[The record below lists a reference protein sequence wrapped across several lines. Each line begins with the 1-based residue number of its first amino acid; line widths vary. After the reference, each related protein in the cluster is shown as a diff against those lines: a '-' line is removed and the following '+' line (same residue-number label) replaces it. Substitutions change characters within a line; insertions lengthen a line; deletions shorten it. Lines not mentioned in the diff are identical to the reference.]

1 MNTKELDGYLKFL
14 SEKQTAVQESGFD
27 VEDSDLNPLLFPFQ
41 KYCVKRALKVGRF
54 AMFEDCGLGKEQPYS
69 EPVLTPTGFVE
80 MGSLKVGDY
89 VISANGNKTKITN
102 IYEQGV
108 KDVYKVSFS
117 DGTYTRCG
125 LNHLW
130 NVRTLN
136 DCSRNND
143 YRTMELK
150 DIMADYV
157 GVRNDDK
164 RYPDKTRNV
173 YKYSIPVNGKVSWDI
188 AENITIHP
196 YLLGVII
203 GDGSISQRGVKI
215 SKPNKS
221 IHDKLLTLDLR
232 GDVVSDFYKD
242 GMSYSV
248 HNEVTNKTSWTQK
261 ELEKLNLMGHKSI
274 DKFIPSNYLYASVE
288 SREELLQGLI
298 DTDGHLVKG
307 GSVIE
312 YSTAS
317 ERLMND
323 VSFLA
328 RSLGYMVRVKKR
340 MSYYDKDGERFP
352 NFRVYLYK
360 NCRKLKNIVN
370 IEKEGQEKQ
379 RCIYVEDSSHLYL
392 TRDFI
397 VTHNTV
403 QQLEWAQ
410 QVVNHINKPVLILAP
425 LGVIG
430 QTIKEG
436 VHFGYNVT
444 EIALTTFD
452 QDLAAGIYITNYDNM
467 DNIDAY
473 LFGGVVLD
481 ESSILKNFAGKT
493 RTALIE
499 DFKNTPYKLCCTAT
513 PSPNDTTELCNHAEF
528 LNIMTRNEMLAMY
541 FVHDGGSTSDWRL
554 KGHAQQDFWNFVS
567 TWAVMLS
574 KPSDIGFSDDG
585 YILPPM
591 NVIEDYIVTEKK
603 DNGALFND
611 MAVSATDFHKEL
623 RRTIKQRLERVAEI
637 VNASS
642 ENWIIWI
649 GQDEEGKVLRE
660 LIPDAVEV
668 KGSDSKQYKKD
679 KLLGFANNEFRV
691 LITKLKIASFGLNY
705 QNCRNQMFASLDFS
719 FEATY
724 QGIRRSYRFG
734 QKDEV
739 NIHIITLDTMQNV
752 KSSFEEKQKQFLEM
766 QKSMTEAMCRNINN
780 QIKLKKMEVDNKYQ
794 SKNCDIRLGDCVQL
808 IQNVPDESIGFSIFS
823 PPFAELYTYSDKL
836 EDMGNSKDYKEFFT
850 AFKYLVKELYRV
862 LWSGRNVAVHCMDLP
877 IQKGKEG
884 YIGLR
889 DFSGMILEA
898 FQEVGFIYHS
908 RVTIWK
914 NPVTEM
920 QRTKALGLLHKQVK
934 KDAAMSRVGIPDY
947 LMVFRK
953 EGEHEHP
960 VHCDISV
967 DTWQKYASPVWMD
980 IDYSKTLNGIKGRDE
995 NDEKHICLA
1004 KGSLILTKRG
1014 YIPIENVVVGDET
1027 LTHTGKWRKVLVT
1040 KKTGINKECVKVK
1053 AKGVPN
1059 LICTPNH
1066 KIYSRDRIIR
1076 GKKRILVSEIQWNEA
1091 STLSGKYVNQ
1101 KLPPVVDSPISN
1113 QEWWIIGRWCADGHV
1128 DCRGHQFFVSIGDNK
1143 LDYFMTKVASYYIG
1157 SMSHKNGC
1165 TQIGLKNLSDNARE
1179 MIKKIG
1185 FGAANKV
1192 LPYEAI
1198 SLDKGKSQSL
1208 FDGYLSGDGYN
1219 HGNKIMFTS
1228 ISRALLLGF
1237 NIVAQRVYGK
1247 TMAIYAG
1254 RGERTSTIEGREV
1267 HCNQEW
1273 IGVLSLKNQFGKV
1286 DNEGYWQ
1293 PVKEVE
1299 DGYASDVYNIT
1310 VDEDH
1315 SYTAEGCIVKNCP
1328 LQLETIERAITL
1340 WSNKGDKVLTP
1351 FLGIGSEVYQSIKM
1365 GRFGVGFELKDS
1377 YFNEAVK
1384 NCKAAEADTN
1394 APTLFDM

>member
-221 IHDKLLTLDLR
+221 IHDKLLTLDLH

-261 ELEKLNLMGHKSI
+261 ELEKLNLMGNKSI

-340 MSYYDKDGERFP
+340 MSYYDKNGERFP

-436 VHFGYNVT
+436 VHFGYKVT
-444 EIALTTFD
+444 EIALTTFG

-554 KGHAQQDFWNFVS
+554 KGHAQQDFWDFVS

-1004 KGSLILTKRG
+1004 KGTLVLTKRG

-1066 KIYSRDRIIR
+1066 KIYSRDRVLK
-1076 GKKRILVSEIQWNEA
+1076 GKKHTLVSGIQWNEA

-1101 KLPPVVDSPISN
+1101 KLPPVVESPISN
-1113 QEWWIIGRWCADGHV
+1113 HEWWIIGRWCADGHV
-1128 DCRGHQFFVSIGDNK
+1128 DCRGRQFFVSIGNNK
-1143 LDYFMTKVASYYIG
+1143 LDDFLDKADGYIG
-1157 SMSHKNGC
+1157 AMHEMKGC
-1165 TQIGLKNLSDNARE
+1165 TQIGLKNLSDDARE

-1198 SLDKGKSQSL
+1198 SLDKEKSRSL
-1208 FDGYLSGDGYN
+1208 LDGYLSGDGCN
-1219 HGNKIMFTS
+1219 CRGKILFSS
-1228 ISRALLLGF
+1228 ISRALLLGL
-1237 NIVAQRVYGK
+1237 NIVVQRVYGK

-1254 RGERTSTIEGREV
+1254 RGERTSVIEGREV
-1267 HCNQEW
+1267 HCHQEW
-1273 IGVLSLKNQFGKV
+1273 VGALGLKHQFGKV
-1286 DNEGYWQ
+1286 DDEGYWQ

-1299 DGYASDVYNIT
+1299 YGYTSDVYNIT

>member
-27 VEDSDLNPLLFPFQ
+27 IEDSDLSTQLFPFQ

-117 DGTYTRCG
+117 DGTYTKCG

-150 DIMADYV
+150 DIMTDYV

-173 YKYSIPVNGKVSWDI
+173 YKYSIPVNGKVYWDI

-196 YLLGVII
+196 YLLGVIL

-221 IHDKLLTLDLR
+221 IHDKLLRLDLH

-340 MSYYDKDGERFP
+340 MSYYDKNGERFP

-436 VHFGYNVT
+436 VHFGYKVT

-452 QDLAAGIYITNYDNM
+452 QDLDTGIYITNYDNM

-554 KGHAQQDFWNFVS
+554 KGHAQQDFWDFVS

-691 LITKLKIASFGLNY
+691 LVTKLKIASFGLNY

-995 NDEKHICLA
+995 NDEKHIC
-1004 KGSLILTKRG
+1004 
-1014 YIPIENVVVGDET
+1014 
-1027 LTHTGKWRKVLVT
+1027 
-1040 KKTGINKECVKVK
+1040 
-1053 AKGVPN
+1053 
-1059 LICTPNH
+1059 
-1066 KIYSRDRIIR
+1066 
-1076 GKKRILVSEIQWNEA
+1076 
-1091 STLSGKYVNQ
+1091 
-1101 KLPPVVDSPISN
+1101 
-1113 QEWWIIGRWCADGHV
+1113 
-1128 DCRGHQFFVSIGDNK
+1128 
-1143 LDYFMTKVASYYIG
+1143 
-1157 SMSHKNGC
+1157 
-1165 TQIGLKNLSDNARE
+1165 
-1179 MIKKIG
+1179 
-1185 FGAANKV
+1185 
-1192 LPYEAI
+1192 
-1198 SLDKGKSQSL
+1198 
-1208 FDGYLSGDGYN
+1208 
-1219 HGNKIMFTS
+1219 
-1228 ISRALLLGF
+1228 
-1237 NIVAQRVYGK
+1237 
-1247 TMAIYAG
+1247 
-1254 RGERTSTIEGREV
+1254 
-1267 HCNQEW
+1267 
-1273 IGVLSLKNQFGKV
+1273 
-1286 DNEGYWQ
+1286 
-1293 PVKEVE
+1293 
-1299 DGYASDVYNIT
+1299 
-1310 VDEDH
+1310 
-1315 SYTAEGCIVKNCP
+1315 P

>member
-150 DIMADYV
+150 DIMADYI

-164 RYPDKTRNV
+164 RYPNKPRNV
-173 YKYSIPVNGKVSWDI
+173 YKYSIPVNEKVSWDV

-196 YLLGVII
+196 YLLGVIL
-203 GDGSISQRGVKI
+203 GDGGISQRSVII
-215 SKPNKS
+215 SKPNKV
-221 IHDKLLTLDLR
+221 IHDKLRTLDLH
-232 GDVVSDFYKD
+232 GDIVTDFHKD
-242 GMSYSV
+242 GLSY
-248 HNEVTNKTSWTQK
+248 NIRNKGNTKASWTKK

-274 DKFIPSNYLYASVE
+274 DKFIPSNYLYASIE

-307 GSVIE
+307 GNVIE
-312 YSTAS
+312 YSTSS

-340 MSYYDKDGERFP
+340 ISYYDKNGERFP

-436 VHFGYNVT
+436 VHFGYKVT
-444 EIALTTFD
+444 EIDLTTFD
-452 QDLAAGIYITNYDNM
+452 HDLDAGIYITNYDNM

-554 KGHAQQDFWNFVS
+554 KGHAQQDFWDFVS

-691 LITKLKIASFGLNY
+691 LVTKLKIASFGLNY

-780 QIKLKKMEVDNKYQ
+780 KIKLKKMEVDNKYQ

-1004 KGSLILTKRG
+1004 KGTLVLTKRG

-1066 KIYSRDRIIR
+1066 KIYSRDRVLK
-1076 GKKRILVSEIQWNEA
+1076 GKNHILVSEIQWNEA

-1128 DCRGHQFFVSIGDNK
+1128 DCRGRQFFVSIGNNK
-1143 LDYFMTKVASYYIG
+1143 LDDFLDKADGYIG
-1157 SMSHKNGC
+1157 AMNAKKSC
-1165 TQIGLKNLSDNARE
+1165 TQIGLKNLSDDARE

-1185 FGAANKV
+1185 FGASNKV

-1198 SLDKGKSQSL
+1198 SLDKEKSRSL
-1208 FDGYLSGDGYN
+1208 LDGYLSGDGCN
-1219 HGNKIMFTS
+1219 CRGKILFSS
-1228 ISRALLLGF
+1228 ISRALLLGL
-1237 NIVAQRVYGK
+1237 NIVVQRVYGK

-1254 RGERTSTIEGREV
+1254 RGERTSVIEGREV
-1267 HCNQEW
+1267 HCHQEW
-1273 IGVLSLKNQFGKV
+1273 VGSLGLKHQFGKV
-1286 DNEGYWQ
+1286 DDEGYWQ

-1299 DGYASDVYNIT
+1299 YGYTSDVYNIT